1 MQIPKNYFEKVYA
14 GWLGKVVGIRLG
26 AAVEGWSYQ
35 RIQKVFGELW
45 DYPVQ
50 YKNFAADDDS
60 NGPVFFLSLIH
71 I

>member
-35 RIQKVFGELW
+35 RIQKV
-45 DYPVQ
+45 
-50 YKNFAADDDS
+50 
-60 NGPVFFLSLIH
+60 LSLIH

>member
-1 MQIPKNYFEKVYA
+1 MQISKNYFEKVYA

-50 YKNFAADDDS
+50 Y
-60 NGPVFFLSLIH
+60 
-71 I
+71 